1 MAKSSYEQIKKD
13 EKKIIEEMEKNA
25 RYSIDEIAKNCGFSR
40 QKVWRLIKRLEGQKI
55 IWGYHAVADH
65 EKLGSKEYI
74 ILIKRSLKNIDK
86 LVDIIISREI
96 EEGAKKLNAKIS
108 SSYYLNGHYDWII
121 CLIAEDIKAAKKF
134 SETLN
139 KTYGEYIKESQLLEN
154 IFPVKRCGLINPN
167 IKQLKE
173 FL

>member
-13 EKKIIEEMEKNA
+13 EKKIVEEMEKNA
-25 RYSIDEIAKNCGFSR
+25 RYSIDDIAKNCGFSR
-40 QKVWRLIKRLEGQKI
+40 QKVWRLIKRLEEQKI

-65 EKLGSKEYI
+65 EKLGYKEYI

-86 LVDIIISREI
+86 LVDTIISREI

-154 IFPVKRCGLINPN
+154 IFPVKRCGLVNPN
-167 IKQLKE
+167 IKRLKE